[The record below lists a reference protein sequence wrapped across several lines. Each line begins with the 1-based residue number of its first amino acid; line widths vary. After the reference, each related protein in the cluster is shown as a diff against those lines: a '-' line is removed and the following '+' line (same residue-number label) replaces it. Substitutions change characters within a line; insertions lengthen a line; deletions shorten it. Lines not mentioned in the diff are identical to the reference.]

1 MKALILL
8 YFLAFQNFSFF
19 LLFVSSIVLEAYP
32 DASILEIEKKN
43 YFVKTLGSTECSYHY
58 LWPLYLHYN
67 FVTSSM

>member
-8 YFLAFQNFSFF
+8 YFLAFQNFFF

-32 DASILEIEKKN
+32 DASILEIEKKKN
-43 YFVKTLGSTECSYHY
+43 YFVKMLGSTECSYHY